1 MIVRANVSGGM
12 IVRANLDAHEPDL
25 DLRLC
30 RRCGL
35 TFEAL
40 ERRADQRP
48 CRSATNLS
56 PSDLGLDGAI
66 PLEPATWSIPSD
78 HLLSDADWSA
88 QNRKINALVSG
99 RRRDGF
105 GP

>member
-1 MIVRANVSGGM
+1 M

-25 DLRLC
+25 VQLLC

-66 PLEPATWSIPSD
+66 PLEPPTWAPPMD
-78 HLLSDADWSA
+78 WQLSDADWSG
-88 QNRKINALVSG
+88 QNRKINELLSG
-99 RRRDGF
+99 RTT
-105 GP
+105 